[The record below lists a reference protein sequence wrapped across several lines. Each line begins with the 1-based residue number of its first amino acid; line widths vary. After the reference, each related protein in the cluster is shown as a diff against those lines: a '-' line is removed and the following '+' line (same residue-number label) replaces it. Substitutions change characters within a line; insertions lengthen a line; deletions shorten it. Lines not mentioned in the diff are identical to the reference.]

1 MTGDGVNDAPALRS
15 ADIGVA
21 MGLGGTEVAREA
33 SNMILTNDDFATI
46 VLAVNEGRGLLDNIK
61 RFLRYMFASNLGE
74 VLAVFLGV
82 VGAAWLGLRDPAGAL
97 VAPLLAGQILWMN
110 LVTDLGPALAI
121 GAEPYADDLMSRRPR
136 RPSERLIDRRMWGG
150 VALTGAVMAAVT
162 LFAIDME
169 LPGGLVNGSQDV
181 ATART
186 AAFTVLVL
194 AQLMNAFSARV
205 RDPEHRASPIHEPM
219 AVVSGGSLP
228 RPAGCGGA
236 RSGAQQCLLDGA
248 PDDRTVGRM
257 LRVGARGASDD
268 GGPQVGPSGARP
280 SGCVALGH
288 MCLYPRLGPA

>member
-21 MGLGGTEVAREA
+21 MGLGGTEVARGA

-46 VLAVNEGRGLLDNIK
+46 VLAVNEGRGILDNIK

-82 VGAAWLGLRDPAGAL
+82 VGAAWLGLRDASGAV

-110 LVTDLGPALAI
+110 LLTDLGPALAI
-121 GAEPYADDLMSRRPR
+121 GAEPYADDLMSRGPR

-150 VALTGAVMAAVT
+150 IALTGAVMAVVT
-162 LFAIDME
+162 LFAIDLY
-169 LPGGLVNGSQDV
+169 LPGGLVNGSGDV

-194 AQLMNAFSARV
+194 TQLMNAFSARSETQSIV
-205 RDPEHRASPIHEPM
+205 HHLLTNPWLWGAVTLSLALQI
-219 AVVSGGSLP
+219 AVVHVPVLNDAFSTAPLTIDQWG
-228 RPAGCGGA
+228 
-236 RSGAQQCLLDGA
+236 QCLGLA
-248 PDDRTVGRM
+248 LAVPLTMEARKWLLRARDRR
-257 LRVGARGASDD
+257 AA
-268 GGPQVGPSGARP
+268 
-280 SGCVALGH
+280 AL
-288 MCLYPRLGPA
+288 